1 MPSGRKTFPSRVGRI
16 VVLSEVVLL
25 KEENY
30 RKGQPMEAVSGVFS
44 SRSDAERAMA
54 EMRSIGLPA
63 DQITLLTPG
72 QAETELQSVPADAAE
87 QPGVGKAIGAVI
99 GASAGLSGGA
109 LVMAAIPGVGL
120 ITAIGLLGSA
130 VLGAAGASIGAAAG
144 GKLEDSMTEGLPE
157 DELFV
162 YEDALRKGRSVVIAL
177 ADESKAPLLRELL
190 KAEGAEAVDAARD
203 QWWIGLRDAEHE
215 HYSTLGRNFT
225 EDEKFYRLGFES
237 ALHARTRCKEY
248 DQVMGEMN
256 AEIEDLERQHPGV
269 DIAEPFTRGYERG
282 RDYYQQLCSESK
294 AA

>member
-1 MPSGRKTFPSRVGRI
+1 
-16 VVLSEVVLL
+16 
-25 KEENY
+25 
-30 RKGQPMEAVSGVFS
+30 MEAVSGVFR
-44 SRSDAERAMA
+44 SRSDAEHAMA

-63 DQITLLTPG
+63 EQITLLTPER
-72 QAETELQSVPADAAE
+72 AETELQSVPADAAE
-87 QPGVGKAIGAVI
+87 QPGMGKAIGAVL

-130 VLGAAGASIGAAAG
+130 VLGAAGAGIGAAAG
-144 GKLEDSMTEGLPE
+144 GRLEDSMTEGLPE

-162 YEDALRKGRSVVIAL
+162 YEDALRKGRSIVMAL
-177 ADESKAPLLRELL
+177 ADEAKAPLLRELL
-190 KAEGAEAVDAARD
+190 KAEGAEAVDAARE

-248 DQVMGEMN
+248 DQVMGEMD

-269 DIAEPFTRGYERG
+269 DVAEPFTRGYERG
-282 RDYYQQLCSESK
+282 RDYYQQLCSESR